1 MARSHN
7 PFAPKE
13 ASTVETPWGVFE
25 VASPNKERLAEIAT
39 IQEEARKLGDD
50 PDIQDSVLLG
60 LRTAAAGLK
69 NGEEFLAK
77 ASEAWDAG
85 ELTLEQIRGT
95 ASFVSE
101 EMQGGTEAG
110 ND

>member
-69 NGEEFLAK
+69 NGEEFLAR
-77 ASEAWDAG
+77 ASEA
-85 ELTLEQIRGT
+85 
-95 ASFVSE
+95 
-101 EMQGGTEAG
+101 
-110 ND
+110 